1 MFYISSDRKLFPGA
15 EWHANIFLLWVITN
29 PINTMDEN
37 CAWYKNQK
45 IPLLSRDV
53 IFSLSLVFS
62 LTAYKKSNNTRIKSL
77 FCYKFDTHCLIWG
90 YRNIYNWCT
99 EIYLKSTIEFCK
111 NKRLHASFLSIFN
124 GTLRKSIALRSI
136 YVGRLLQNI
145 YHQPCMFK
153 ISQII
158 VIVLNLTAHESC

>member
-1 MFYISSDRKLFPGA
+1 MIQKSEDTAIISWCYILTQPSIFSHSIKIKNKTIWESNHYSVISFISVISSSSHVYSNYLQ
-15 EWHANIFLLWVITN
+15 NWVFYELQSCTHHV
-29 PINTMDEN
+29 
-37 CAWYKNQK
+37 Y
-45 IPLLSRDV
+45 
-53 IFSLSLVFS
+53 
-62 LTAYKKSNNTRIKSL
+62 RIIS
-77 FCYKFDTHCLIWG
+77 
-90 YRNIYNWCT
+90 NWCT
-99 EIYLKSTIEFCK
+99 EIYLKWTIEFCK
-111 NKRLHASFLSIFN
+111 KKRLHASFLNIFN

>member
-1 MFYISSDRKLFPGA
+1 MIQKSEDTAIISWRYILTQPS
-15 EWHANIFLLWVITN
+15 
-29 PINTMDEN
+29 
-37 CAWYKNQK
+37 
-45 IPLLSRDV
+45 
-53 IFSLSLVFS
+53 IFSHSI
-62 LTAYKKSNNTRIKSL
+62 KIKSKTIRESNHYYVISL
-77 FCYKFDTHCLIWG
+77 ILTVLSEDIEFFYELQSCTHHV
-90 YRNIYNWCT
+90 YRNISNWCT
-99 EIYLKSTIEFCK
+99 EIYLKWTIEFCK
-111 NKRLHASFLSIFN
+111 KKRLYASFLNIFN